1 MVHNVYYF
9 LGGAQY
15 ILILVLTSEC
25 VKKFVDNNCYL
36 PKNCYNPL
44 FEKFDPLLKE
54 KTLLHKYKRE
64 SVRNIDLY
72 VVHTFRV
79 VIYFPLWICLF
90 PWRGL

>member
-54 KTLLHKYKRE
+54 KTLAQIQKGERAKY
-64 SVRNIDLY
+64 
-72 VVHTFRV
+72 
-79 VIYFPLWICLF
+79 
-90 PWRGL
+90 